1 MQSIVRVVF
10 TAASFLLCVVAGFG
24 QQRSARDYYRELYDA
39 GGLFSLVPTTE
50 GTTFPVKVQSHVCI
64 QLI

>member
-39 GGLFSLVPTTE
+39 GGLFSLVHTTE

>member
-39 GGLFSLVPTTE
+39 GLFSLVHTTE